1 MQEPI
6 FVLGEKSNMRK
17 LMVVLLAIWLAPALF
32 AQAPNGPVQS
42 FTATL
47 SSAQLQHLKA
57 SPVQL
62 VAAPGTGKLLNLVSV
77 VGQYKSGG
85 SAYTVTDGGQ
95 FNLALGGS
103 PIHITLTAT
112 GFIDQTSNQV
122 QMNSGSHGGAQN
134 SMENQPLIVSNDG
147 SAEWTDGDGSVIV
160 TVYYTVV
167 DLQ

>member
-1 MQEPI
+1 MQEAT
-6 FVLGEKSNMRK
+6 FVTREKSSMRN
-17 LMVVLLAIWLAPALF
+17 LLVVLIAVWLAPTLF

-42 FTATL
+42 VTARL

-95 FNLALGGS
+95 FNLALGGA
-103 PIHITLTAT
+103 PIHISLTAT
-112 GFIDQTSNQV
+112 GFID
-122 QMNSGSHGGAQN
+122 
-134 SMENQPLIVSNDG
+134 
-147 SAEWTDGDGSVIV
+147 
-160 TVYYTVV
+160 
-167 DLQ
+167 

>member
-1 MQEPI
+1 MQQLI
-6 FVLGEKSNMRK
+6 FVAREKSNMRNV
-17 LMVVLLAIWLAPALF
+17 LVLLMAIWLAPGLL
-32 AQAPNGPVQS
+32 AQAPSAPVQS
-42 FTATL
+42 ITTTL

-57 SPVQL
+57 NPVPL
-62 VAAPGTGKLLNLVSV
+62 VAAPGAGKLLNLVSLIA
-77 VGQYKSGG
+77 QYKSGG
-85 SAYTVTDGGQ
+85 SVYKVTDGGQ

-103 PIHITLTAT
+103 LIHITLTAT

-134 SMENQPLIVSNDG
+134 SMENQPLTVSNDG
-147 SAEWTDGDGSVIV
+147 PTEWTDGDGSVIV